1 MSDIEAFLEAPG
13 DRDVPVSQVFTEE
26 MFIEL
31 EKRMNGVG
39 WDNVRSYW
47 ENDFKNRKII
57 KDFMK
62 VRKWK
67 NCFWALSFL
76 ACMSSLL
83 ICVLLIS
90 FV

>member
-62 VRKWK
+62 VRKW
-67 NCFWALSFL
+67 L